1 MRLFKPKYLCF
12 FLLLWAGCKTAK
24 KKEQVFKS
32 PAGYDFQNPQKI
44 KLNEDL
50 DEISGIVYDQSNA
63 SLVALNDEEGKL
75 YRVFTDGRPPAT
87 GSRFHKGGDY
97 EDLCFDGKN
106 LFALKSNGNI
116 SRIYNPFTDSVGS
129 EEYKFPIKGKA
140 DFETIFPDPKNNRLI
155 ILCKQCNTSG
165 DKVPGYSF
173 TLASGVTDSVP
184 AFYLDMSLLT
194 ENPLSGIETLKP
206 SAAAFHPLTGDLYVL
221 ASANGLLVISDA
233 DGKAREAYKL
243 DKKIFKQPE
252 GICFSPGGDL
262 FISNEAR
269 NGMAN
274 IQHFTYSGAPKK

>member
-12 FLLLWAGCKTAK
+12 FLLLWAGCKADK
-24 KKEQVFKS
+24 KNKQVFKS

-44 KLNEDL
+44 KLGEDL
-50 DEISGIVYDQSNA
+50 DEISGIVYDQSDG

-75 YRVFTDGRPPAT
+75 YRVFTDGRPPST
-87 GSRFHKGGDY
+87 GNRFHKGGDY

-106 LFALKSNGNI
+106 WFALKSNGNI
-116 SRIYNPFTDSVGS
+116 SHIYNPFTDSVRS
-129 EEYKFPIKGKA
+129 EEYKFPIKGNT

-155 ILCKQCNTSG
+155 ILCKQCNAPG

-173 TLASGVTDSVP
+173 TLASGETDSVP

-194 ENPLSGIETLKP
+194 ENPLPGKETLKP
-206 SAAAFHPLTGDLYVL
+206 SAAAFHPLTGDLFVL
-221 ASANGLLVISDA
+221 ASANGLLIISDA
-233 DGKAREAYKL
+233 EGKAREAYKL

-274 IQHFTYSGAPKK
+274 IQHFTYSGAKKK